1 MLYVTCQYGD
11 INTSVKS
18 GEMVLTL
25 YRLCWHYIDF
35 QFLSQSLVKAK
46 CTRLRGRIVHIPGMD
61 QETGHAGNGDN
72 MTMVALDHCWKEF
85 LGKKE
90 CETVFT
96 SKTRRISTSISSK
109 VVLLAPIPAL
119 LIKTV
124 GSPQAL
130 WIFSAT
136 SPIFTE
142 EVISVS

>member
-90 CETVFT
+90 MRDCVYIKDSADFHFHFVEGC
-96 SKTRRISTSISSK
+96 
-109 VVLLAPIPAL
+109 
-119 LIKTV
+119 LI
-124 GSPQAL
+124 GSNSC
-130 WIFSAT
+130 I
-136 SPIFTE
+136 
-142 EVISVS
+142 VD